1 MNYMPFSIQDKLERI
16 QQDHIKGDFLNS
28 IAELDELLK
37 KEEITIEERIK
48 AKILKSQ
55 IVNALTTLG
64 YEHSSFDYGMKLAQ
78 EVIRESRDIKDKNLK
93 FDSLLNLELNYF
105 NLNKWQELQKLYA
118 EIIQMFDEL
127 EPSKDLDYLKRK
139 AQIITIKGIIP
150 LLRTYS
156 GESATEEE
164 LEKGFQIL
172 IEGEKFC
179 EKNNLSIYQL
189 SILANIGF
197 ILTNRGE
204 LDSALEISQKMV
216 DICKGAKNKLA
227 IAYSLDFLAQ
237 SYYQKNDYKKFYE
250 LSKERLVIAE
260 ELEIE
265 GMIANTYNNI
275 GLYYLVIGEYD
286 EALNYY
292 TRSLEIYQNI
302 NRENA
307 IAITQ
312 EKCGYVYF
320 LKGDFDKAIE
330 FYDKAYP
337 VLKENQPQQ
346 WYEIFSGFA
355 AVYIQKGEL
364 DRALEFLYQLMT
376 IHKGMQNL
384 LGISYVLSEQGM
396 IYWQKGM
403 KEQALSFIQE
413 SLEIRQKISNKAL
426 VSASLSYLIQF
437 NVELN
442 NIKEA
447 RKYFESLDLINEEIK
462 NKHVSQNHKYSEAL
476 ILKTSSN
483 LRDKVKAELLF
494 EQLVEEDILY
504 PILIQVLLH
513 LCDILLLEMKETNEP
528 EVLKKIYKHVNRL
541 QELSEKNKS
550 HVLLVETLRLKAQLS
565 LLEFD
570 VEEARTLLLDAQN
583 IAQKNGLDR
592 LVLTLL
598 KQQEDLIKQSIE
610 LKKLEKTSS
619 SISHRMSVVK
629 LEDTVENI
637 KRTSLTKTI
646 SREEEVSRKLFSIQI

>member
-1 MNYMPFSIQDKLERI
+1 MTTPIQKELERI
-16 QQDHIKGDFLNS
+16 LQDFIRGDFLNS
-28 IAELDELLK
+28 IDELDKLLK

-55 IVNALTTLG
+55 IVFSLTTLG

-93 FDSLLNLELNYF
+93 FDSLLNLQLSYFHLNE
-105 NLNKWQELQKLYA
+105 WQELQKLHA
-118 EIIQMFDEL
+118 EIIPMFDEL

-139 AQIITIKGIIP
+139 AMIFTLKGIIP

-164 LEKGFQIL
+164 QEKGFQIL

-189 SILANIGF
+189 SILSNIGF

-216 DICKGAKNKLA
+216 DLCKGAKNKLA
-227 IAYSLDFLAQ
+227 IAHSLDFLAQ

-292 TRSLEIYQNI
+292 NRSLEIYQNI

-307 IAITQ
+307 IALTQ
-312 EKCGYVYF
+312 EKCGFVYF
-320 LKGDFDKAIE
+320 LKGDFNKAIE

-337 VLKENQPQQ
+337 VLKEYQPQG
-346 WYEIFSGFA
+346 WYEILSGFA

-364 DRALEFLYQLMT
+364 DRALVFLDQLMT
-376 IHKGMQNL
+376 IHKGLQNL
-384 LGISYVLSEQGM
+384 LGISSVLSEQGM

-442 NIKEA
+442 NIEEA
-447 RKYFESLDLINEEIK
+447 KKYFESLDLINKEIK
-462 NKHVSQNHKYSEAL
+462 NKHVSQYHKYSEAL

-483 LRDKVKAELLF
+483 LRDRIKSELLF
-494 EQLVEEDILY
+494 EQLVEEDIFYSVLV
-504 PILIQVLLH
+504 QVLLH
-513 LCDILLLEMKETNEP
+513 ICDILLLEMKETNEP
-528 EVLKKIYKHVNRL
+528 EVMKKIHKHVNRL

-550 HVLLVETLRLKAQLS
+550 HVLLVETLRLKAQLA
-565 LLEFD
+565 LLEFE
-570 VEEARTLLLDAQN
+570 VEEARKILLDAQN

-646 SREEEVSRKLFSIQI
+646 SREGEVSKKLFSIQI